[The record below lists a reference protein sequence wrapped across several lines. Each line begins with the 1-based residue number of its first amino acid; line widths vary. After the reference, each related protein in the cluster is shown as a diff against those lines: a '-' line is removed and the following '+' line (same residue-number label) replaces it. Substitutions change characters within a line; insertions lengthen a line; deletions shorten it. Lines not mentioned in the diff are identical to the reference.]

1 MHERAERWLVF
12 AREALCMAEL
22 AMTEAL
28 WNQVCFH
35 AQQGVEKVL
44 KACLTDRGETPPHT
58 HKLIDLVALVGDTT
72 LAGLA
77 DEVRILDRFYLPT
90 RYPDALPG
98 VLPEGLPSE
107 VEAREALALFRQ
119 VMALVEETEG

>member
-1 MHERAERWLVF
+1 
-12 AREALCMAEL
+12 MAEL

-44 KACLTDRGETPPHT
+44 KAWLADRGETPPRT

-98 VLPEGLPSE
+98 VLPEGLPRRLSTKE
-107 VEAREALALFRQ
+107 SARLL
-119 VMALVEETEG
+119 

>member
-1 MHERAERWLVF
+1 MHERAERWLAF
-12 AREALCMAEL
+12 AREDLRMAEL
-22 AMTEAL
+22 AMAEAL

-35 AQQGVEKVL
+35 AQQGVGKVL
-44 KACLTDRGETPPHT
+44 KAWLADRGETPPRT

-77 DEVRILDRFYLPT
+77 DDVRILDRFYLPT

-98 VLPEGLPSE
+98 ALPEGLPGE
-107 VEAREALALFRQ
+107 VESREALTLFRQ
-119 VMALVEETEG
+119 VIALVEEAER